1 MARPKKT
8 LQQQIHDILEKYIDD
23 AYVASSKAIDKGA
36 QACKEKVMQDSPVSK
51 KIIRRRTKITG
62 NALVESKAGK
72 KRYVRGGDVKVFKPG
87 YYRDGWKVQQDKDL
101 KGTLVYGKRIKNT
114 RQPHLTHLLENGHV
128 IRDGTDRKVG
138 EAKAIGYIAKNEE
151 AILSKYPERLAQ
163 AKYDRL
169 VKLGELYGKN

>member
-1 MARPKKT
+1 VARPKKT

-128 IRDGTDRKVG
+128 LKDQSGKPIGEVEKKPHIEANGEYFSKLVQDEIDDVLKKGRK
-138 EAKAIGYIAKNEE
+138 I
-151 AILSKYPERLAQ
+151 
-163 AKYDRL
+163 
-169 VKLGELYGKN
+169 KL

>member
-23 AYVASSKAIDKGA
+23 AYVASNKAIDKGA

-51 KIIRRRTKITG
+51 KIIKRRTKITG

-128 IRDGTDRKVG
+128 LRDSSGKEIGKVRKFPHIEANG
-138 EAKAIGYIAKNEE
+138 EHF
-151 AILSKYPERLAQ
+151 SK
-163 AKYDRL
+163 L
-169 VKLGELYGKN
+169 VQDEIDDVLKKGRKIKL

>member
-128 IRDGTDRKVG
+128 LKDQSGKPIGEVEKKPHIEANGEYFSKLVQDEIDDVLKKGRK
-138 EAKAIGYIAKNEE
+138 I
-151 AILSKYPERLAQ
+151 
-163 AKYDRL
+163 
-169 VKLGELYGKN
+169 KL

>member
-1 MARPKKT
+1 VARPKKT

-51 KIIRRRTKITG
+51 KIIKRRTKITG

-128 IRDGTDRKVG
+128 LKDQSGKPIGEVEKKPHIEANGEYFSKLVQDEIDDVLKKGRKI
-138 EAKAIGYIAKNEE
+138 KI
-151 AILSKYPERLAQ
+151 
-163 AKYDRL
+163 
-169 VKLGELYGKN
+169 

>member
-128 IRDGTDRKVG
+128 LKDQSGKPIGEVEKKPHIEANGEYFSKLVQDEIDDVLKKGRKI
-138 EAKAIGYIAKNEE
+138 KI
-151 AILSKYPERLAQ
+151 
-163 AKYDRL
+163 
-169 VKLGELYGKN
+169 

>member
-1 MARPKKT
+1 VARPKKT

-101 KGTLVYGKRIKNT
+101 KGKLVYGKRIKNT

-128 IRDGTDRKVG
+128 LKDQSGKPIGEVEKKPHIEANGEYFSKLVQDEIDDVLKKGRKI
-138 EAKAIGYIAKNEE
+138 KI
-151 AILSKYPERLAQ
+151 
-163 AKYDRL
+163 
-169 VKLGELYGKN
+169 